1 MRNPLD
7 FEPVAVI
14 AVLRMII
21 LAAMAFGLNW
31 TTEQVTAVMLA
42 VEAVLGL
49 LTRSKV
55 TSNNTL
61 EAEAAGRLSAR
72 RRDG

>member
-7 FEPVAVI
+7 FEPVAVM
-14 AVLRMII
+14 AALRMII

-31 TTEQVTAVMLA
+31 TAEQVASVMLA

-49 LTRSKV
+49 ITRSKV
-55 TSNNTL
+55 TPTP
-61 EAEAAGRLSAR
+61 
-72 RRDG
+72 

>member
-7 FEPVAVI
+7 FEPVAVM
-14 AVLRMII
+14 AALRMII

-31 TTEQVTAVMLA
+31 TVEQVTSIMLA

-49 LTRSKV
+49 VTRRQV

-61 EAEAAGRLSAR
+61 EVEAAGRAIGAR
-72 RRDG
+72 RGS

>member
-7 FEPVAVI
+7 FEPVAVM
-14 AVLRMII
+14 AALRMII

-31 TTEQVTAVMLA
+31 TVEQVTSIMLA

-49 LTRSKV
+49 VTRRQV

-61 EAEAAGRLSAR
+61 EAEAAGRAIGAR
-72 RRDG
+72 RGS

>member
-7 FEPVAVI
+7 FEPVAVM
-14 AVLRMII
+14 AALRMII

-31 TTEQVTAVMLA
+31 TVEQVTSIMLA

-49 LTRSKV
+49 VTRRQV

-61 EAEAAGRLSAR
+61 EAEAAGRAIGTR
-72 RRDG
+72 RGS